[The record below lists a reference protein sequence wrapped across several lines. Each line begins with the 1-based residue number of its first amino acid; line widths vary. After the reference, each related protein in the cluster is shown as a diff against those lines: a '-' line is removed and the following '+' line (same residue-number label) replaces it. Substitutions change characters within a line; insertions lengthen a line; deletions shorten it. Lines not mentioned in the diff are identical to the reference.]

1 MSPVIPYIPH
11 CNLALI
17 KAHLNSGTGKL
28 QQKGCS
34 LVLKHIYDN
43 RSKKWDYF
51 RMQHLAI

>member
-17 KAHLNSGTGKL
+17 KTHLNSGTGKL
-28 QQKGCS
+28 QQKGCT